1 MKVHEVDP
9 NVDTHALLAGA
20 RFIDAYSIAI
30 DDAALDAG
38 VRPRKCWRGGRDGSR
53 RCWPCATIW

>member
-9 NVDTHALLAGA
+9 NVDSHALLAGA

-30 DDAALDAG
+30 DDAALEA
-38 VRPRKCWRGGRDGSR
+38 RRAAEKMLARGRDGSR
-53 RCWPCATIW
+53 RCWPCAIIW